1 MIRIQF
7 FFLSNSRKPTEDL
20 TNLIS
25 VLQNEG
31 VYRPYSLYGEG
42 KKALEQNDE
51 KSDDDDDDDEEMPEL
66 ATDSDDNDNAEN
78 EAKLESEQF
87 HGKNE

>member
-1 MIRIQF
+1 M
-7 FFLSNSRKPTEDL
+7 
-20 TNLIS
+20 IS

-31 VYRPYSLYGEG
+31 VYVQNLEQLRAVEEVRMKLGAAELRRQF
-42 KKALEQNDE
+42 KENMEALEQ
-51 KSDDDDDDDEEMPEL
+51 KSDDDDEEMPEL